1 MLYKKLRL
9 SFSEAILTH
18 ISIST
23 KVILL
28 RSSYSTLLRRSTTF
42 VESIKIA
49 ISASEK
55 LNLNVLRNISFLYK
69 NIQSIKPASLKNAC
83 RFLVLGIVFILQTSF
98 LLSPFSSLLSKHDF
112 HTSLTEMRYNIKSK
126 TFEISLRVFTDDL
139 QKVLSTTNQNKK
151 FLVENNDK
159 NDPFVEAYIHKNFV
173 VTNPKNQKLNI
184 NYIGKEKE
192 GEATWI
198 YLEMP
203 VNESINGSKIQNNVL
218 IDMFEDQTNIL
229 NIFVQNQKRSYLFNV
244 KNRVF
249 VVEI

>member
-1 MLYKKLRL
+1 MKGL
-9 SFSEAILTH
+9 
-18 ISIST
+18 
-23 KVILL
+23 
-28 RSSYSTLLRRSTTF
+28 
-42 VESIKIA
+42 
-49 ISASEK
+49 
-55 LNLNVLRNISFLYK
+55 K
-69 NIQSIKPASLKNAC
+69 NITQIYGSRPSKGRLPFVQNVC
-83 RFLVLGIVFILQTSF
+83 RFLVLGMVLFTNTSF
-98 LLSPFSSLLSKHDF
+98 LLNPCSILLHKHDF
-112 HTSLTEMRYNIKSK
+112 HTSLTEMRYNVKSK
-126 TFEISLRVFTDDL
+126 TFEISVRVFTDDL
-139 QKVLSTTNQNKK
+139 QKVLSETNQNKK

-159 NDPFVEAYIHKNFV
+159 NDLFVEAYIKKHFV
-173 VTNPKNQKLNI
+173 VVNPKNQKTII

-229 NIFVQNQKRSYLFNV
+229 NIFIQNQKKSYLYNV

>member
-1 MLYKKLRL
+1 MTDNQTYTSL
-9 SFSEAILTH
+9 
-18 ISIST
+18 
-23 KVILL
+23 
-28 RSSYSTLLRRSTTF
+28 
-42 VESIKIA
+42 
-49 ISASEK
+49 
-55 LNLNVLRNISFLYK
+55 
-69 NIQSIKPASLKNAC
+69 IKPASLKNAC
-83 RFLVLGIVFILQTSF
+83 RFLVLGIVLITIFSF
-98 LLSPFSSLLSKHDF
+98 RNPKSEIRNRLHDF
-112 HTSLTEMRYNIKSK
+112 HTSLTEMRYNTKSK

-139 QKVLSTTNQNKK
+139 EKVLSATNQNKK

-159 NDPFVEAYIHKNFV
+159 NDPFVETYIKKHFV
-173 VTNPKNQKLNI
+173 VVNAKNQKPVI

-229 NIFVQNQKRSYLFNV
+229 NIFVQNQKKSYLYNV
-244 KNRVF
+244 KNRIF

>member
-1 MLYKKLRL
+1 MRKIKN
-9 SFSEAILTH
+9 I
-18 ISIST
+18 
-23 KVILL
+23 
-28 RSSYSTLLRRSTTF
+28 
-42 VESIKIA
+42 IKIYG
-49 ISASEK
+49 SRPFEGR
-55 LNLNVLRNISFLYK
+55 LPFVQNN
-69 NIQSIKPASLKNAC
+69 C
-83 RFLVLGIVFILQTSF
+83 RFLVLGIVLFTNTSF
-98 LLSPFSSLLSKHDF
+98 LRSPFSVLLFKHDF
-112 HTSLTEMRYNIKSK
+112 HTSLTEMRYNPKAKS
-126 TFEISLRVFTDDL
+126 FEISLRVFTDDL
-139 QKVLSTTNQNKK
+139 EKVLSATNQNKK

-159 NDPFVEAYIHKNFV
+159 NDVFVEAYIKKHFV
-173 VTNPKNQKLNI
+173 IVNSKNQKSII

-229 NIFVQNQKRSYLFNV
+229 NIFVQNQKKSYLFTV

>member
-1 MLYKKLRL
+1 VKK
-9 SFSEAILTH
+9 I
-18 ISIST
+18 
-23 KVILL
+23 
-28 RSSYSTLLRRSTTF
+28 
-42 VESIKIA
+42 
-49 ISASEK
+49 
-55 LNLNVLRNISFLYK
+55 K
-69 NIQSIKPASLKNAC
+69 NITQIYGSRPFEGRLPFVQNAC
-83 RFLVLGIVFILQTSF
+83 RFLVLGIILFTNTSF
-98 LLSPFSSLLSKHDF
+98 LHSPSSILLNKHDF
-112 HTSLTEMRYNIKSK
+112 HTSLTEMRYNTKSK

-139 QKVLSTTNQNKK
+139 EKVLSATNQNKK

-159 NDPFVEAYIHKNFV
+159 NDPFVEAYIKKHFV
-173 VTNPKNQKLNI
+173 VVNTKNQKPTI

-229 NIFVQNQKRSYLFNV
+229 NIFVQNQKKSYLYNV
-244 KNRVF
+244 KNRFF